1 MNWEVRTMRS
11 GTSYFNST
19 LYRKTVLRFW
29 PLWAA
34 YGLMWLFLLPFN
46 LLNNYFAMG
55 RSSVIPAERA
65 QALIQN
71 ARDLPDTLQFGVFV
85 ACGYGVLCAMAVFG
99 YLYNSRSACMMHAL
113 PMRRETLFTTQYLAG
128 LSFALVPN
136 LVVAGLTLAAEL
148 PLIPQ
153 DSWGTC
159 LGSLGIWLLA
169 QSGVNLFFFSFAAF
183 CAMFTGHILALPAFY
198 GIFNLLV
205 YTLYTLIRQLFNDFF
220 FGFSIRGGWG
230 NELTQI
236 FTPIW
241 SLSEA
246 VDWDPVQETVNGM
259 TATTGDWHL
268 LSPGTVAGYAVAGV
282 VLALLALLVYRK
294 RQVESAGDV
303 VSVRLVRPVFQYGV
317 AFCSGLCLGMFT
329 TAFFGWRNR
338 LALAVCVVV
347 WAVAGYFVARMLLS
361 KSFRVLKYWKGA
373 AASFAVMALL
383 CAACFADVMGI
394 TTWVP
399 QTSEV
404 ASVTVEYR
412 INYPYD
418 DGNSTLVNVTDPQKI
433 EKVVA
438 LHQAIV
444 ENRDTVDSSSSSFR
458 PGNEYTRLDVT
469 YTLTDGSVVER
480 RYMDIPIRVEDMG
493 TQGTVTWALSQIAQ
507 DRDMVEAMYDFDKYE
522 QCRLVEAYLDR
533 AGAQSGLS
541 EADTAEPYYLEG
553 ASNDQLKELWQAVRA
568 DFDAGTIGVR
578 YLFDDEQRRENTYV
592 TDLVFVFEV
601 PTAANDS
608 FARMESDV
616 GVTTELRITL
626 TPNAENTLS
635 WLTQHAGWGTT
646 VFPISHE

>member
-1 MNWEVRTMRS
+1 MITAE
-11 GTSYFNST
+11 
-19 LYRKTVLRFW
+19 LDLR
-29 PLWAA
+29 P
-34 YGLMWLFLLPFN
+34 
-46 LLNNYFAMG
+46 
-55 RSSVIPAERA
+55 
-65 QALIQN
+65 LIQLP
-71 ARDLPDTLQFGVFV
+71 RDLPILLQFGVFV
-85 ACGYGVLCAMAVFG
+85 ACGLRGAVRHGGVRLSLQHPLRLHDARPAPAPGGPLYHPVPGRTVLCPAAPPG
-99 YLYNSRSACMMHAL
+99 GG
-113 PMRRETLFTTQYLAG
+113 P
-128 LSFALVPN
+128 
-136 LVVAGLTLAAEL
+136 GLTAAAEL
-148 PLIPQ
+148 PLSPQ

-159 LGSLGIWLLA
+159 LGSLGIWLLV
-169 QSGVNLFFFSFAAF
+169 QSGTDLFFFSFAAF

-198 GIFNLLV
+198 GILNLLV

-282 VLALLALLVYRK
+282 VLAVLALLVYRK

-303 VSVRLVRPVFQYGV
+303 VSVRLVRPIFQYGV

-338 LALAVCVVV
+338 LAPGGVR
-347 WAVAGYFVARMLLS
+347 G
-361 KSFRVLKYWKGA
+361 RVGSCGLFCGPDA
-373 AASFAVMALL
+373 AEQVLPGVEVLEGSGRHALAVMALL

-404 ASVTVEYR
+404 ASATVDYR

-480 RYMDIPIRVEDMG
+480 SYMDIPIRVEDVE
-493 TQGTVTWALSQIAQ
+493 TQGTVTWALSQSPRTGIWWRPCTTLTTMSSAAWWRPTS
-507 DRDMVEAMYDFDKYE
+507 DYA
-522 QCRLVEAYLDR
+522 AT
-533 AGAQSGLS
+533 QS
-541 EADTAEPYYLEG
+541 ERTEIHTAEPLLPGGRLQRTAGG
-553 ASNDQLKELWQAVRA
+553 AV
-568 DFDAGTIGVR
+568 AGC
-578 YLFDDEQRRENTYV
+578 
-592 TDLVFVFEV
+592 
-601 PTAANDS
+601 
-608 FARMESDV
+608 
-616 GVTTELRITL
+616 
-626 TPNAENTLS
+626 
-635 WLTQHAGWGTT
+635 AGRL
-646 VFPISHE
+646 